1 MASRIKIKKGLD
13 IPLMG
18 EPQDIFLGEVESD
31 ILKICPE
38 DFTGI
43 TPKLS
48 VRVGDEVKAGTALL
62 YDRKYPSV
70 KVASPVSGVVTAIE
84 RGEKRRILNITVE
97 RKGDNE
103 YVDYG
108 IKNALTMNPEN
119 VKEYILDAGLWFLV
133 KQRPYDVVANPDKDP
148 RDIFV
153 TGFSSAPLAPSYDFI
168 LKDQGKDVQA
178 GLDALSKLT
187 KGKVYLSVSPKTT
200 SDVLRNAKNVVITE
214 FEGPHPAGNVGVQ
227 INHIAPINSGEVI
240 WTLNVLDVAVIG
252 RLFNTGKVD
261 LTRIVALTGSEV
273 EKRGYYKMLIGTLLN
288 DVLKT
293 VPKPVDSRLRYI
305 CGDPLTG
312 RKIDINDVLR
322 AYPSQ
327 ITVIPEGNNTH
338 EFFGWASMSPNKYS
352 AGCTYLSNLLVKMGV
367 KDKFRID
374 ARLKGGRRAM
384 IMSNEYDPV
393 FPMDIYPEF
402 LLKSII
408 AFDIDKMIN
417 LGIFEVAPEDFA
429 LCEFVDT
436 SKLEIQRI
444 VRTGLDLLR
453 KEVE

>member
-18 EPQDIFLGEVESD
+18 EAQEAFLGEVKSD
-31 ILKICPE
+31 VLKICPE
-38 DFTGI
+38 DFIGV

-48 VRVGDEVKAGTALL
+48 VRVGDEVKAGEALM
-62 YDRKYPSV
+62 YDRNHPSV
-70 KVASPVSGVVTAIE
+70 KVASPISGVVTAID
-84 RGEKRRILNITVE
+84 RGAKRRILNITVE
-97 RKGDNE
+97 RKGENE

-108 IKNALTMNPEN
+108 IKNALSMQPDE
-119 VKEYILDAGLWFLV
+119 VKKQILDAGLWFFV

-153 TGFSSAPLAPSYDFI
+153 TGFSTAPLAPSYDFI
-168 LKDQGKDVQA
+168 LKDQDKDVQA

-200 SDVLRNAKNVVITE
+200 SSSLKNAKNVVVTE

-227 INHIAPINSGEVI
+227 INHIEPINSGETV
-240 WTLNVLDVAVIG
+240 WTLNVLDVAIIG

-273 EKRGYYKMLIGTLLN
+273 EKRGYYKMLIGTSLT
-288 DVLKT
+288 DVFKSI
-293 VPKPVDSRLRYI
+293 PKLDQGSLRYI

-312 RKIDINDVLR
+312 HQVDQDGVLR
-322 AYPSQ
+322 AYASQ
-327 ITVIPEGNNTH
+327 LTVIPEGDETH
-338 EFFGWASMSPNKYS
+338 EFVGWATLNPNKYS
-352 AGCTYLSNLLVKMGV
+352 AGCTYLSNLLHKFCV

-374 ARLKGGRRAM
+374 ARIKGGPRAM
-384 IMSNEYDPV
+384 IMSNEYDQV

-436 SKLEIQRI
+436 SKIEIQRI
-444 VRTGLDLLR
+444 VRAGLDMLR

>member
-13 IPLMG
+13 IPLLG
-18 EPQDIFLGEVESD
+18 KVQETFLGEVKSD
-31 ILKICPE
+31 VLKICPE
-38 DFTGI
+38 DFAGV

-48 VRVGDEVKAGTALL
+48 VRVGDEVKAGAALM
-62 YDRKYPSV
+62 YDRNHPSV
-70 KVASPVSGVVTAIE
+70 KVASPISGVVTAID
-84 RGEKRRILNITVE
+84 RGAKRRILNITVE
-97 RKGDNE
+97 RKGENE
-103 YVDYG
+103 FVDFG
-108 IKNALTMNPEN
+108 IKNALTMKPEE

-133 KQRPYDVVANPDKDP
+133 KQRPYDVVANPEKEP

-168 LKDQGKDVQA
+168 LKDQDKDVQA

-187 KGKVYLSVSPKTT
+187 KGKVYLSISPKTT
-200 SDVLRNAKNVVITE
+200 SKALRNAKNVVVTE
-214 FEGPHPAGNVGVQ
+214 FDGPHPAGNVGVQ
-227 INHIAPINSGEVI
+227 INHLKPINSGETV
-240 WTLNVLDVAVIG
+240 WTLNVLDVALIG

-273 EKRGYYKMLIGTLLN
+273 EKRGYYKMLIGTPLTE
-288 DVLKT
+288 VLAPIAKSA
-293 VPKPVDSRLRYI
+293 DINLRYI

-312 RKIDINDVLR
+312 RKIEKDGVLR
-322 AYPSQ
+322 AYDSQ
-327 ITVIPEGNNTH
+327 ITVIPEGDDKH
-338 EFFGWASMSPNKYS
+338 ELLGWATLSPNKYS
-352 AGCTYLSNLLVKMGV
+352 AGPTYLSSLLHKIGV

-374 ARLKGGRRAM
+374 ARIKGGPRAM
-384 IMSNEYDPV
+384 IMSNEYDQV

-436 SKLEIQRI
+436 SKIEIQRI
-444 VRTGLDLLR
+444 VRTGLDMLR

>member
-18 EPQDIFLGEVESD
+18 EPQERFLGEVKSD
-31 ILKICPE
+31 VLNICPE
-38 DFTGI
+38 DFIGI

-48 VRVGDEVKAGTALL
+48 VRVGDEVKAGDALM
-62 YDRKYPSV
+62 YDRSYQSV
-70 KVASPVSGVVTAIE
+70 KVASPISGVVTAIE

-97 RKGDNE
+97 RKGENE
-103 YVDYG
+103 FVDFG
-108 IKNALTMNPEN
+108 VKKPLSMQPSEL
-119 VKEYILDAGLWFLV
+119 KEYILNAGLWFFI
-133 KQRPYDVVANPDKDP
+133 KQRPYDIVANPDKDP
-148 RDIFV
+148 LNIFV

-168 LKDQGKDVQA
+168 LKDQGDDLQT

-187 KGKVYLSVSPKTT
+187 KGKVYLSVSPKTK
-200 SDVLRNAKNVVITE
+200 SDALRNAKNVVVTE
-214 FEGPHPAGNVGVQ
+214 FDGPHPAGNVGVQ
-227 INHIAPINSGEVI
+227 INHIAPVNAGEAV
-240 WTLNVLDVAVIG
+240 WTLNALDVAVIG

-261 LTRIVALTGSEV
+261 LTRTVALVGSEV
-273 EKRGYYKMLIGTLLN
+273 TEKGYYKMLIGTSLN
-288 DVLKT
+288 EILKT
-293 VPKPVDSRLRYI
+293 VPKPKDSRLRYI

-312 RKIDINDVLR
+312 RKIDEHGVLR
-322 AYPSQ
+322 AYASQ

-338 EFFGWASMSPNKYS
+338 EFIGWASLSPSKYS
-352 AGCTYLSNLLVKMGV
+352 AGNTYLSNFLNKIGV

-384 IMSNEYDPV
+384 IMSNEYDQV
-393 FPMDIYPEF
+393 FPMDMYPEF

-444 VRTGLDLLR
+444 VRTGLDMLR

>member
-18 EPQDIFLGEVESD
+18 EVQETFLGEVKSD

-38 DFTGI
+38 DFTGV

-48 VRVGDEVKAGTALL
+48 VRVGDEVKAGTALM
-62 YDRKYPSV
+62 YDRNHPSV
-70 KVASPVSGVVTAIE
+70 KVASPISGVVTAIE
-84 RGEKRRILNITVE
+84 RGAKRRILNITVE
-97 RKGDNE
+97 RKGENE
-103 YVDYG
+103 FVDYG
-108 IKNALTMNPEN
+108 IKNALTMKSEQ
-119 VKEYILDAGLWFLV
+119 VKEYILEAGLWFLV
-133 KQRPYDVVANPDKDP
+133 KQRPYDIVATPDKDP

-168 LKDQGKDVQA
+168 LKDQDKDVQA
-178 GLDALSKLT
+178 GLDALTKLT

-200 SDVLRNAKNVVITE
+200 SKALRGAKNVVVTE
-214 FEGPHPAGNVGVQ
+214 FEGPHPAGNVGIQ
-227 INHIAPINSGEVI
+227 INHLKPINSGETI
-240 WTLNVLDVAVIG
+240 WTLNVLDVAIIG

-273 EKRGYYKMLIGTLLN
+273 EKRGYYKMLIGTPLT
-288 DVLKT
+288 DVFKSI
-293 VPKPVDSRLRYI
+293 PKPGNGSLRYI

-312 RKIDINDVLR
+312 RKVEEDGVLR
-322 AYPSQ
+322 AYTSQ
-327 ITVIPEGNNTH
+327 LTVIPEGDNTH
-338 EFFGWASMSPNKYS
+338 EFVGWATLNPNKYS
-352 AGCTYLSNLLVKMGV
+352 AGCTYLSNILHKLGV

-374 ARLKGGRRAM
+374 ARIKGGPRAM
-384 IMSNEYDPV
+384 IMSNEYDQV

-417 LGIFEVAPEDFA
+417 LGIYEVAPEDFA

-436 SKLEIQRI
+436 SKIEIQRI
-444 VRTGLDLLR
+444 VRTGLDMLR

>member
-18 EPQDIFLGEVESD
+18 EPQDTYLGEVKSD

-38 DFTGI
+38 DFIGV

-48 VRVGDEVKAGTALL
+48 VRVGDEVKAGTALM
-62 YDRKYPSV
+62 YDRNYPSV
-70 KVASPVSGVVTAIE
+70 KVASPVSGVITAIE

-97 RKGDNE
+97 RKGE
-103 YVDYG
+103 SEFIDYG
-108 IKNALTMNPEN
+108 IKNAMNMKPEQ
-119 VKEYILDAGLWFLV
+119 VKEYILEAGLWFFV

-168 LKDQGKDVQA
+168 LKDQSKDVQA

-200 SDVLRNAKNVVITE
+200 SDALRNAKNVVVTE

-227 INHIAPINSGEVI
+227 INHIAPVNTGEVI
-240 WTLNVLDVAVIG
+240 WTLNVLDVAIIG

-293 VPKPVDSRLRYI
+293 VPKPKDSRLRYI
-305 CGDPLTG
+305 SGDPLTG
-312 RKIDINDVLR
+312 RKIDENDVLR
-322 AYPSQ
+322 AYVSQ

-338 EFFGWASMSPNKYS
+338 EFFGWASMDPNKYS
-352 AGCTYLSNLLVKMGV
+352 AGCTYPSHLLVKLGV

-384 IMSNEYDPV
+384 IMSNEYDQV

-402 LLKSII
+402 LLKAII
-408 AFDIDKMIN
+408 SFDIDKMIQ

-436 SKLEIQRI
+436 SKIEIQRI

>member
-13 IPLMG
+13 IPLLG
-18 EPQDIFLGEVESD
+18 EVQETFLGEVKSD
-31 ILKICPE
+31 VLKICPE
-38 DFTGI
+38 DFAGV

-48 VRVGDEVKAGTALL
+48 VRVGDEVKAGAALM
-62 YDRKYPSV
+62 YDRNHPSV
-70 KVASPVSGVVTAIE
+70 KVASPISGVVTAID

-97 RKGDNE
+97 RKGENE
-103 YVDYG
+103 FVDFG
-108 IKNALTMNPEN
+108 IKNALTMKPEE

-133 KQRPYDVVANPDKDP
+133 KQRPYDVVANPEKEP

-168 LKDQGKDVQA
+168 LKDQDKDVQA

-187 KGKVYLSVSPKTT
+187 KGKVYLSISPKTT
-200 SDVLRNAKNVVITE
+200 SKALRNAKNVVVTE
-214 FEGPHPAGNVGVQ
+214 FDGPHPAGNVGVQ
-227 INHIAPINSGEVI
+227 INHLKPINSGETV
-240 WTLNVLDVAVIG
+240 WTLNVLDVALIG

-273 EKRGYYKMLIGTLLN
+273 EKRGYYKMLIGTPLTE
-288 DVLKT
+288 VLAPIAKSA
-293 VPKPVDSRLRYI
+293 DINLRYI

-312 RKIDINDVLR
+312 RKIEKDGVLR
-322 AYPSQ
+322 AYDSQ
-327 ITVIPEGNNTH
+327 ITVIPEGDDKH
-338 EFFGWASMSPNKYS
+338 ELLGWATLSPNKYS
-352 AGCTYLSNLLVKMGV
+352 AGPTYLSSLLHKIGV

-374 ARLKGGRRAM
+374 ARIKGGPRAM
-384 IMSNEYDPV
+384 IMSNEYDQV

-436 SKLEIQRI
+436 SKIEIQRI
-444 VRTGLDLLR
+444 VRTGLDMLR

>member
-13 IPLMG
+13 IPLLG
-18 EPQDIFLGEVESD
+18 EVQETFLGEVKSD
-31 ILKICPE
+31 VLKICPE
-38 DFTGI
+38 DFAGV

-48 VRVGDEVKAGTALL
+48 VRVGDEVKAGAALM
-62 YDRKYPSV
+62 YDRNHPSV
-70 KVASPVSGVVTAIE
+70 KVASPISGVVTAID

-97 RKGDNE
+97 RKGENE
-103 YVDYG
+103 FVDFG
-108 IKNALTMNPEN
+108 IKNALTMKPEE

-133 KQRPYDVVANPDKDP
+133 KQRPYDVVANPEKEP

-168 LKDQGKDVQA
+168 LKDQDKDVQA

-187 KGKVYLSVSPKTT
+187 KGKVYLSISPKTT
-200 SDVLRNAKNVVITE
+200 SKALKNAKNVVVTE
-214 FEGPHPAGNVGVQ
+214 FDGPHPAGNVGVQ
-227 INHIAPINSGEVI
+227 INHLKPINIGATV
-240 WTLNVLDVAVIG
+240 WTLNVLDVALIG

-273 EKRGYYKMLIGTLLN
+273 EKRGYYKMLIGTPLTE
-288 DVLKT
+288 VLAPIAKSA
-293 VPKPVDSRLRYI
+293 DINLRYI

-312 RKIDINDVLR
+312 RKIEKDGVLR
-322 AYPSQ
+322 AYDSQ
-327 ITVIPEGNNTH
+327 ITVIPEGDDKH
-338 EFFGWASMSPNKYS
+338 EFLGWATLSPNKYS
-352 AGCTYLSNLLVKMGV
+352 AGPTYLSSLLHKIGV

-374 ARLKGGRRAM
+374 ARIKGGPRAM
-384 IMSNEYDPV
+384 IMSNEYDQV

-436 SKLEIQRI
+436 SKIEIQRI
-444 VRTGLDLLR
+444 VRTGLDMLR

>member
-18 EPQDIFLGEVESD
+18 EAQEAFLGEVKSD
-31 ILKICPE
+31 VLKICPE
-38 DFTGI
+38 DFIGV

-48 VRVGDEVKAGTALL
+48 VRVGDEVKAGEALM
-62 YDRKYPSV
+62 YDRNHPSV
-70 KVASPVSGVVTAIE
+70 KVASPISGVVTAID
-84 RGEKRRILNITVE
+84 RGAKRRILNITVE
-97 RKGDNE
+97 RKGENE

-108 IKNALTMNPEN
+108 IKNALSMQPDE
-119 VKEYILDAGLWFLV
+119 VKKQILDAGLWFFV

-153 TGFSSAPLAPSYDFI
+153 TGFSTAPLAPSYDFI
-168 LKDQGKDVQA
+168 LKDQDKDVQA

-200 SDVLRNAKNVVITE
+200 SSSLKNAKNVVVTE

-227 INHIAPINSGEVI
+227 INHIEPINSGETV
-240 WTLNVLDVAVIG
+240 WTLNVLDVAIIG

-273 EKRGYYKMLIGTLLN
+273 EKRGYYKMLIGTSLT
-288 DVLKT
+288 DVFKSI
-293 VPKPVDSRLRYI
+293 PKLDQGSLRYI

-312 RKIDINDVLR
+312 HQVDQDGVLR
-322 AYPSQ
+322 AYASQ
-327 ITVIPEGNNTH
+327 LTVIPEGDETH
-338 EFFGWASMSPNKYS
+338 EFVGWATLNPNKYS
-352 AGCTYLSNLLVKMGV
+352 AGCTYLSNLLHKFGV

-374 ARLKGGRRAM
+374 ARIKGGPRAM
-384 IMSNEYDPV
+384 IMSNEYDQV

-408 AFDIDKMIN
+408 TFDIDKMIN

-436 SKLEIQRI
+436 SKIEIQRI
-444 VRTGLDLLR
+444 VRAGLDMLR

>member
-18 EPQDIFLGEVESD
+18 EAQEAFLGEVKSD
-31 ILKICPE
+31 VLKICPE
-38 DFTGI
+38 DFIGV

-48 VRVGDEVKAGTALL
+48 VRVGDEVKAGEALM
-62 YDRKYPSV
+62 YDRNHPSV
-70 KVASPVSGVVTAIE
+70 KVASPISGVVTAID
-84 RGEKRRILNITVE
+84 RGAKRRILNITVE
-97 RKGDNE
+97 RKGENE

-108 IKNALTMNPEN
+108 IKNALSMQPDE
-119 VKEYILDAGLWFLV
+119 VKKQILDAGLWFFV

-153 TGFSSAPLAPSYDFI
+153 TGFSTAPLAPSYDFI
-168 LKDQGKDVQA
+168 LKDQDKDVQA

-200 SDVLRNAKNVVITE
+200 SSSLKNAKNVVVTE

-227 INHIAPINSGEVI
+227 INHIEPINSGETV
-240 WTLNVLDVAVIG
+240 WTLNVLDVAIIG

-273 EKRGYYKMLIGTLLN
+273 EKRGYYKMLIGTSLT
-288 DVLKT
+288 DVFKSI
-293 VPKPVDSRLRYI
+293 PKLDQGSLRYI

-312 RKIDINDVLR
+312 HQVDQDGVLR
-322 AYPSQ
+322 AYASQ
-327 ITVIPEGNNTH
+327 LTVIPEGDETH
-338 EFFGWASMSPNKYS
+338 EFVGWATLNPNKYS
-352 AGCTYLSNLLVKMGV
+352 AGCTYLSNLLHKFGV

-374 ARLKGGRRAM
+374 ARIKGGPRAM
-384 IMSNEYDPV
+384 IMSNEYDQV

-436 SKLEIQRI
+436 SKIEIQRI
-444 VRTGLDLLR
+444 VRAGLDMLR

>member
-18 EPQDIFLGEVESD
+18 EPQDIFLGEVKSD

-38 DFTGI
+38 DFTGV

-48 VRVGDEVKAGTALL
+48 VKVGDEVKAGTALM
-62 YDRKYPSV
+62 YDRNHPSV
-70 KVASPVSGVVTAIE
+70 KVVSPVSGVVTAID

-97 RKGDNE
+97 RKGVSE
-103 YVDYG
+103 FVDYG
-108 IKNALTMNPEN
+108 IKNALTMKAEE
-119 VKEYILDAGLWFLV
+119 VKEYILDAGLWFFI
-133 KQRPYDVVANPDKDP
+133 KQRPYDVVANPDNEP

-168 LKDQGKDVQA
+168 LKDQEKDVQT

-187 KGKVYLSVSPKTT
+187 KGKVHLSVSPKTT
-200 SDVLRNAKNVVITE
+200 SKVLRDAKNVVVTE

-227 INHIAPINSGEVI
+227 INHIAPINADETV
-240 WTLNVLDVAVIG
+240 WTLNVLDVAIIG

-273 EKRGYYKMLIGTLLN
+273 EKRGYYKMLIGTSLSSIF
-288 DVLKT
+288 KSI
-293 VPKPVDSRLRYI
+293 PKPEDSLLRYI
-305 CGDPLTG
+305 SGDPLTG
-312 RKIDINDVLR
+312 RKINENDVLR
-322 AYPSQ
+322 AYSSQ
-327 ITVIPEGNNTH
+327 LTVIPEGNNTH
-338 EFFGWASMSPNKYS
+338 EFFGWASMNPNKYS
-352 AGCTYLSNLLVKMGV
+352 AGCTYLSNLLHKVGV

-374 ARLKGGRRAM
+374 ARIKGGERAM
-384 IMSNEYDPV
+384 IMSNEYDQV

-436 SKLEIQRI
+436 SKIEIQRI

>member
-13 IPLMG
+13 IPLLG
-18 EPQDIFLGEVESD
+18 EVQETFLGEVKSD
-31 ILKICPE
+31 VLKICPE
-38 DFTGI
+38 DFAGV

-48 VRVGDEVKAGTALL
+48 VRVGDEVKAGAALM
-62 YDRKYPSV
+62 YDRNHPSV
-70 KVASPVSGVVTAIE
+70 KVASPISGVVTAID

-97 RKGDNE
+97 RKGENE
-103 YVDYG
+103 FVDFG
-108 IKNALTMNPEN
+108 IKNALTMKPEE

-133 KQRPYDVVANPDKDP
+133 KQRPYDVVANPEKEP

-168 LKDQGKDVQA
+168 LKDQDKDVQA

-187 KGKVYLSVSPKTT
+187 KGKVYLSISPKTT
-200 SDVLRNAKNVVITE
+200 SKALRNAKNVVVTE
-214 FEGPHPAGNVGVQ
+214 FDGPHPAGNVGVQ
-227 INHIAPINSGEVI
+227 INHLKPINIGATV
-240 WTLNVLDVAVIG
+240 WTLNVLDVALIG

-273 EKRGYYKMLIGTLLN
+273 EKRGYYKMLIGTPLTE
-288 DVLKT
+288 VLAPIAKSA
-293 VPKPVDSRLRYI
+293 DINLRYI

-312 RKIDINDVLR
+312 RKIEKDGVLR
-322 AYPSQ
+322 AYDSQ
-327 ITVIPEGNNTH
+327 ITVIPEGDDKH
-338 EFFGWASMSPNKYS
+338 EFLGWATLSPNKYS
-352 AGCTYLSNLLVKMGV
+352 AGPTYLSSLLHKIGV

-374 ARLKGGRRAM
+374 ARIKGGPRAM
-384 IMSNEYDPV
+384 IMSNEYDQV

-436 SKLEIQRI
+436 SKIEIQRI
-444 VRTGLDLLR
+444 VRTGLDMLR

>member
-18 EPQDIFLGEVESD
+18 EVQETFLGEVKSD
-31 ILKICPE
+31 VLKICPE
-38 DFTGI
+38 DFAGV

-48 VRVGDEVKAGTALL
+48 VRVGDEVKAGAALM
-62 YDRKYPSV
+62 YDRNHPSV
-70 KVASPVSGVVTAIE
+70 KVASPISGVVTAID
-84 RGEKRRILNITVE
+84 RGAKRRILNITVE
-97 RKGDNE
+97 RKGENE
-103 YVDYG
+103 FVDFG
-108 IKNALTMNPEN
+108 IKNALTMKPEE

-133 KQRPYDVVANPDKDP
+133 KQRPYDVVANPEKEP

-168 LKDQGKDVQA
+168 LKDQDKDVQA

-187 KGKVYLSVSPKTT
+187 KGKVYLSISPKTT
-200 SDVLRNAKNVVITE
+200 NKALKNAKNVVVTE
-214 FEGPHPAGNVGVQ
+214 FDGPHPAGNVGVQ
-227 INHIAPINSGEVI
+227 INHLKPINSGETV
-240 WTLNVLDVAVIG
+240 WTLNVLDVALIG

-273 EKRGYYKMLIGTLLN
+273 EKRGYYKMLIGTPLTE
-288 DVLKT
+288 VLAPIAKSA
-293 VPKPVDSRLRYI
+293 DINLRYI

-312 RKIDINDVLR
+312 RKIEKDGVLR
-322 AYPSQ
+322 AYDSQ
-327 ITVIPEGNNTH
+327 ITVIPEGDDKH
-338 EFFGWASMSPNKYS
+338 ELLGWATLSPNKYS
-352 AGCTYLSNLLVKMGV
+352 AGPTYLSSLLHKIGV

-374 ARLKGGRRAM
+374 ARIKGGPRAM
-384 IMSNEYDPV
+384 IMSNEYDQV

-436 SKLEIQRI
+436 SKIEIQRI
-444 VRTGLDLLR
+444 VRTGLDMLR

>member
-13 IPLMG
+13 IPLLG
-18 EPQDIFLGEVESD
+18 KVQETFLGEVKSD
-31 ILKICPE
+31 VLKICPE
-38 DFTGI
+38 DFAGV

-48 VRVGDEVKAGTALL
+48 VRVGDEVKAGAALM
-62 YDRKYPSV
+62 YDRNHPSV
-70 KVASPVSGVVTAIE
+70 KVASPISGVVTAID
-84 RGEKRRILNITVE
+84 RGAKRRILNITVE
-97 RKGDNE
+97 RKGENE
-103 YVDYG
+103 FVDFG
-108 IKNALTMNPEN
+108 IKNALTMKPEE

-133 KQRPYDVVANPDKDP
+133 KQRPYDVVANPEKEP

-168 LKDQGKDVQA
+168 LKDQDKDVQA

-187 KGKVYLSVSPKTT
+187 KGKVYLSISPKTT
-200 SDVLRNAKNVVITE
+200 NKALKNAKNVVVTE
-214 FEGPHPAGNVGVQ
+214 FDGPHPAGNVGVQ
-227 INHIAPINSGEVI
+227 INHLKPINSGETV
-240 WTLNVLDVAVIG
+240 WTLNVLDVALIG

-273 EKRGYYKMLIGTLLN
+273 EKRGYYKMLIGTPLTE
-288 DVLKT
+288 VLAPIAKSA
-293 VPKPVDSRLRYI
+293 DINLRYI

-312 RKIDINDVLR
+312 RKIEKDGVLR
-322 AYPSQ
+322 AYDSQ
-327 ITVIPEGNNTH
+327 ITVIPEGDDKH
-338 EFFGWASMSPNKYS
+338 ELLGWATLSPNKYS
-352 AGCTYLSNLLVKMGV
+352 AGPTYLSSLLHKIGV

-374 ARLKGGRRAM
+374 ARIKGGPRAM
-384 IMSNEYDPV
+384 IMSNEYDQV

-436 SKLEIQRI
+436 SKIEIQRI
-444 VRTGLDLLR
+444 VRTGLDMLR

>member
-18 EPQDIFLGEVESD
+18 EPQERFLGEVKSD
-31 ILKICPE
+31 LLKICPE
-38 DFTGI
+38 DFTGV

-48 VRVGDEVKAGTALL
+48 VKVGDEVKAGEALM
-62 YDRKYPSV
+62 YDRNHPSV
-70 KVASPVSGVVTAIE
+70 KVASPVSGIVTAIE

-97 RKGDNE
+97 RKDENE
-103 YVDYG
+103 FVDYG
-108 IKNALTMNPEN
+108 VKNALSMQPEE
-119 VKEYILDAGLWFLV
+119 VKESILNAGLWFFI

-168 LKDQGKDVQA
+168 LKDQEKDLQA

-187 KGKVYLSVSPKTT
+187 KGKVYLSVSPKTK
-200 SDVLRNAKNVVITE
+200 SDALRNAKNVVVTE

-227 INHIAPINSGEVI
+227 INHIAPVNSGEVV
-240 WTLNVLDVAVIG
+240 WTLNALDVAVIG

-261 LTRIVALTGSEV
+261 LTRLVALVGSEV
-273 EKRGYYKMLIGTLLN
+273 TKKGYYKMLIGTSLN
-288 DVLKT
+288 EVLKT
-293 VPKPVDSRLRYI
+293 IPKPDDSRLRYI
-305 CGDPLTG
+305 SGDPLTG
-312 RKIDINDVLR
+312 RKIDENDVLR
-322 AYPSQ
+322 AYSSQ

-338 EFFGWASMSPNKYS
+338 EFFGWATLSPTKYS
-352 AGCTYLSNLLVKMGV
+352 AGATYLSSLISKLNPNKRY
-367 KDKFRID
+367 RID
-374 ARLKGGRRAM
+374 ARLKGGRRAI
-384 IMSNEYDPV
+384 IMSNEYDQV
-393 FPMDIYPEF
+393 FPMNIYPEF

-408 AFDIDKMIN
+408 AFDIDKMIH

-444 VRTGLDLLR
+444 VRTGLDMLR

>member
-1 MASRIKIKKGLD
+1 MASRIKIKQGLD
-13 IPLMG
+13 IPLLG
-18 EPQDIFLGEVESD
+18 EPQERFLGEVKSD
-31 ILKICPE
+31 VVKICPE
-38 DFTGI
+38 DFVGV

-48 VRVGDEVKAGTALL
+48 VRVGDEVKAGEALM
-62 YDRKYPSV
+62 YDRNHTSI
-70 KVASPVSGVVTAIE
+70 KVASPISGVVTAIE

-97 RKGDNE
+97 RKGENE
-103 YVDYG
+103 FVDFG
-108 IKNALTMNPEN
+108 IKKALSMQPEEL
-119 VKEYILDAGLWFLV
+119 KEYIQNAGLWFFI
-133 KQRPYDVVANPDKDP
+133 KQRPYDVVANPEFEP

-168 LKDQGKDVQA
+168 LQGQEKDLQE

-187 KGKVYLSVSPKTT
+187 KGKVHLSVSPKTK
-200 SDVLRNAKNVVITE
+200 SDALRNAKNVVVTE

-227 INHIAPINSGEVI
+227 INHISPVNNGEVV
-240 WTLNVLDVAVIG
+240 WTLNALDVAVIG

-261 LTRIVALTGSEV
+261 MTRMVALVGSEV
-273 EKRGYYKMLIGTLLN
+273 TEKGFYKMLIGTSLN
-288 DVLKT
+288 EILKT
-293 VPKPVDSRLRYI
+293 VPKPQDSRLRYI

-312 RKIDINDVLR
+312 RKVDENGVLR
-322 AYPSQ
+322 AYASQ

-338 EFFGWASMSPNKYS
+338 EFVGWASLSPNKYS
-352 AGCTYLSNLLVKMGV
+352 AGCTYFSNILLKTGI
-367 KDKFRID
+367 KKKFRID
-374 ARLKGGRRAM
+374 ARIKGGKRAI
-384 IMSNEYDPV
+384 IMSNEYDQV

-408 AFDIDKMIN
+408 AFDIDKMIH

-444 VRTGLDLLR
+444 VRTGLDMLR